1 MKTPAACW
9 AWHKENEMSVAATD
23 VQAQKNLR
31 RVVISSLMG
40 AVIEWYD
47 FFLYGVVAGLVFNKL
62 YFPSFSPG
70 VGTILAFAT
79 FAVGFVAR
87 PLGGFIFGHFGD
99 KIGRKK
105 MLILTLEIMGVATVL
120 IGCIPSYDSIGIWA
134 PILLVVCRLAQGI
147 GLGGEWGGAVLMA
160 YESAPAHKRA
170 FYGSLPQ
177 IGLSLGLMLA
187 SGVIGLLSFLLPEEA
202 FISWGWR
209 IAFILS
215 AVLVLVGAYIRTSVQ
230 ETQDF
235 SSAKKEVAKIR
246 YPMLEAF
253 KRYPKTLTACVGAR
267 FVEGIAFN
275 VFGVFSLTYLTQT
288 CGVSRTVALMA
299 VVVASGVMACF
310 IPMWGA
316 MADRIGK
323 ARIFGTAALL
333 LGVTAYPVFW
343 VLHNYATT
351 NLFFVYMA
359 IIVPFGI
366 IYAAAYASMASLFSE
381 SFDPTVRYSSI
392 SFVYQFSGIFAS
404 GLTPMIATMLV
415 QANDSQPWYLCG
427 YLLVAGVISALAT
440 AWISSLKSA
449 KAEPRALPADDD
461 VVVDGNVVPE

>member
-9 AWHKENEMSVAATD
+9 AWHKENEMSAAATD